1 MARLFAI
8 FDKSGLLSRMKSY
21 NLSFKQQLM
30 DKTTRLIGTL
40 EAAERN
46 TQASEKGTLAR
57 ALETLKTGTTIG
69 VMALA
74 SNLASPAV
82 AQETGKNSDIFRVT
96 YTGNPAFQEFQTSGY
111 TRGDRGAENPNR
123 FEPFMEMFSGFTPAS
138 QDFIFRAFSAGKHT
152 KVEEGKNLDFENG
165 KLAANLIRMMAD
177 LEIMARYIETRVI
190 PESQQIP
197 RASDNFDRM
206 IRNFPDVA
214 SVLTDDV
221 QSRIMALE
229 EQVLATL
236 REENQALDQQLAD
249 IQADNETLDRLNNR
263 LEALLGDLQKS

>member
-1 MARLFAI
+1 
-8 FDKSGLLSRMKSY
+8 
-21 NLSFKQQLM
+21 M
-30 DKTTRLIGTL
+30 DNTTRRDGTL
-40 EAAERN
+40 EAGEEKN
-46 TQASEKGTLAR
+46 QASEGGTLAR
-57 ALETLKTGTTIG
+57 ALEVLKTGTKIG

-74 SNLASPAV
+74 TNLSSPAT
-82 AQETGKNSDIFRVT
+82 AQETADNVEITRVA
-96 YTGNPAFQEFQTSGY
+96 YTENPAFEEFQTSGY

-123 FEPFMEMFSGFTPAS
+123 FESFMEMFAGFTPAS
-138 QDFIFRAFSAGKHT
+138 QDFILRAFSAGKLIE
-152 KVEEGKNLDFENG
+152 VEERKNLDFENG
-165 KLAANLIRMMAD
+165 KLAANLIRMTAD
-177 LEIMARYIETRVI
+177 IEVMARYIETRVI

-206 IRNFPDVA
+206 IRNFPEVA

-249 IQADNETLDRLNNR
+249 LREQNELGRQLNDR
-263 LEALLGDLQKS
+263 LEALLNAL